1 MPESQPPEAGTLV
14 IAALLVLALVFSG
27 AWVVAYV
34 TPGRDPT
41 ALIPRFVAAAGALVA
56 LAIFLYV
63 RRGRRR

>member
-27 AWVVAYV
+27 TWVVAYV

-41 ALIPRFVAAAGALVA
+41 VLIPRFAAAAAALVA

-63 RRGRRR
+63 RRGRGR

>member
-14 IAALLVLALVFSG
+14 IAALLVLALVFAGS
-27 AWVVAYV
+27 WVVAYV
-34 TPGRDPT
+34 TPGGDPR
-41 ALIPRFVAAAGALVA
+41 ALIPRFTAAALALVA